1 MTSGFRKIRAPKTE
15 EMTLAVK
22 VSPVLKR
29 SFVVVPF
36 IGTFATVT
44 DFASRLLKLYSHKLN
59 YEDV

>member
-1 MTSGFRKIRAPKTE
+1 MGSERSEPPRQTE

-36 IGTFATVT
+36 GGTFATVHWLRT
-44 DFASRLLKLYSHKLN
+44 LILHPES
-59 YEDV
+59 